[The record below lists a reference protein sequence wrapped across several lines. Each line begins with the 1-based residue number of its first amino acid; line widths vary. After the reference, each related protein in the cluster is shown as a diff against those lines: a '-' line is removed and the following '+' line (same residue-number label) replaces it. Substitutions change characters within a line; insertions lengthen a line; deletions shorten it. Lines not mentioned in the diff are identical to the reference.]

1 MLRIGFVLW
10 LFAANALAQQV
21 TPAIGVHSYA
31 VHGIYEGEPMPDWTA
46 EAALRDT
53 VVQGGT
59 GVHLAFRTRF
69 DGSGWR
75 YRFSAMWT
83 PQDLRRITATWD
95 GDTRDGSRRCDVTVA
110 ADSIIANGQR
120 QVISGAPGPIVP
132 EFAVGYVV
140 STMPLVVG
148 DSLSLRSV
156 RCALSSYALMIFDL
170 RASVSEIEHKR
181 NAHQQ
186 AEPAWLI
193 KGGAAYPYELV
204 VAQKDRMVLREVI
217 PQGSVGLEIR
227 EYQATRDPQ
236 L

>member
-1 MLRIGFVLW
+1 
-10 LFAANALAQQV
+10 
-21 TPAIGVHSYA
+21 
-31 VHGIYEGEPMPDWTA
+31 
-46 EAALRDT
+46 
-53 VVQGGT
+53 
-59 GVHLAFRTRF
+59 
-69 DGSGWR
+69 
-75 YRFSAMWT
+75 
-83 PQDLRRITATWD
+83 
-95 GDTRDGSRRCDVTVA
+95 
-110 ADSIIANGQR
+110 
-120 QVISGAPGPIVP
+120 
-132 EFAVGYVV
+132 
-140 STMPLVVG
+140 
-148 DSLSLRSV
+148 
-156 RCALSSYALMIFDL
+156 MIFDL